1 MNNGG
6 KRWTAGRGRLGYDGY
21 ATERF
26 APESVKRAHTQ
37 ERSAFQRDRA
47 RVLHSSALRRL
58 AAKTQ
63 VVEVGQADFPR
74 TRLTH
79 SLECAQIGRELG
91 ASLGCDPD
99 LVDAACLAHDLGHP
113 PFGHNGEFAL
123 AQVAARCGGFEG
135 NAQSLRLLTRLE
147 AKIPGAGLNLTRAT
161 LDATLKY
168 PWLASQAEPPTGAK
182 YGCYDED
189 SEVFAWIRDGAP
201 ERQPC
206 LEAQVMDWA
215 DDVAYSVHDL
225 EDGLHSG
232 LIGLDQ
238 LRDPGE
244 RRRVAAL
251 TQSDYCAPGSVALDE
266 LGEIFD
272 GLLGQEFWPQR
283 FDGEPQTV
291 AAVKNLTSELIG
303 RFCDAALTAT
313 RQAGSTPLSRY
324 AADLVVPGKQ
334 RLECA
339 LLKGVTAYYVMGRT
353 GAVALQAWE
362 RQVLTEL
369 ASALADGAPGALD
382 PMFRADYESAGSDA
396 ARLRVVVDQVA
407 SLTDTSATAWHAK
420 LCQ

>member
-1 MNNGG
+1 MTLGS
-6 KRWTAGRGRLGYDGY
+6 ARLSYDAH

-26 APESVKRAHTQ
+26 AAEPVKRAHSQ
-37 ERSAFQRDRA
+37 DRSPFQRDRA

-91 ASLGCDPD
+91 AALGCDAD

-113 PFGHNGEFAL
+113 PFGHNGESAL
-123 AQVAARCGGFEG
+123 AQVAAACGGFEG

-147 AKIPGAGLNLTRAT
+147 AKVPGAGLNLTRAT

-168 PWLASQAEPPTGAK
+168 PWLASEADRAGAGK

-189 SEVFAWIRDGAP
+189 AEVFAWVRDGAP
-201 ERQPC
+201 VRRPC

-238 LRDPGE
+238 LRDAGE
-244 RRRVAAL
+244 RSRVAAL
-251 TQSDYCAPGSVALDE
+251 TQSVYCPPGLVTVGE
-266 LGEIFD
+266 LCGVFD
-272 GLLGQEFWPQR
+272 GLLGLSFWPQR
-283 FDGEPQTV
+283 FDGQTRTV

-303 RFCDAALTAT
+303 RFCDAALAAT
-313 RQAGSTPLSRY
+313 KRAGSTSLSRY
-324 AADLVVPGKQ
+324 AADLVVPRQQ

-353 GAVALQAWE
+353 GAVASQARE

-369 ASALADGAPGALD
+369 AAALADGAPGALD
-382 PMFRADYESAGSDA
+382 PMFRADYLSAGSDA